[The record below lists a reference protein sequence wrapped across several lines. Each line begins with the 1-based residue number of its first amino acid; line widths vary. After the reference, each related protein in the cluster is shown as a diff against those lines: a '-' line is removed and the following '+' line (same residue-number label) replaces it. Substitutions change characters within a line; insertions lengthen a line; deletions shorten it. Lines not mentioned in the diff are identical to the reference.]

1 MSMSQTPCTGRPT
14 DAPGPAPTFTRPDTP
29 PSPPP
34 DAEPRGKLPLS
45 ALLALATAAFMAILT
60 EALPAG
66 VLPEMARDLSVG
78 ESAAGQ
84 TLTVYA
90 IATGLSAL
98 PVSAA
103 TAGWRRK
110 RLVLAAVVTFAV
122 ANTVT
127 ALSSQYLLTMAF
139 RLAAGVAAAVVWA
152 ELVGYARRLAP
163 PHLVGR
169 AIAITMAGVPLALS
183 LGIPVGTFLGGLVG
197 WRATFGLVTAVS
209 AGLAVWIAVSVPD
222 HPGRRPGKREPVL
235 GALRLPGV
243 VPVLFVVAAYVLAH
257 NILYTYIA
265 AFLDARGAGGSRD
278 TVLLVLG
285 LASVVS
291 IVVTGVLVDRRLRTL
306 TVASTAVF
314 LVAAALLSV
323 PGGGQAL
330 VYPAVVL
337 WGLGWGGVSTLLQ
350 TAVTAAGGDRAQ
362 PLLVTTWNSFMA
374 VGGAAGGVLLD
385 AAGPGSFPWTV
396 LALLVP
402 VLLVVVGARRHGFPA
417 PRASR

>member
-1 MSMSQTPCTGRPT
+1 MSEPGRPT
-14 DAPGPAPTFTRPDTP
+14 DVLPAE
-29 PSPPP
+29 PSAAPPP
-34 DAEPRGKLPLS
+34 GQERGGLPLS
-45 ALLALATAAFMAILT
+45 PLLALATAAFMAIVT

-66 VLPEMARDLSVG
+66 VLPEMARGLSVG

-90 IATGLSAL
+90 VATGLTAL
-98 PVSAA
+98 PVTAA
-103 TAGWRRK
+103 TAAWRRK

-127 ALSSQYLLTMAF
+127 ALSSDYLLTMVVRA
-139 RLAAGVAAAVVWA
+139 AAGVAAAVVWA

-183 LGIPVGTFLGGLVG
+183 LGIPLGTLLGGLVG
-197 WRATFGLVTAVS
+197 WRATFVLVSVVS

-222 HPGRRPGKREPVL
+222 HPGRRSGTREPVL

-257 NILYTYIA
+257 NVLYTYIA
-265 AFLDARGAGGSRD
+265 AFLDARGMGGARD

-285 LASVVS
+285 VASVAG
-291 IVVTGVLVDRRLRTL
+291 IVVTGALVDRLLRTL
-306 TVASTAVF
+306 TLASTAAF
-314 LVAAALLSV
+314 LLAAALLAA
-323 PGGGQAL
+323 PGGGAL

-350 TAVTAAGGDRAQ
+350 TAVTGAGGDRAQ

-402 VLLVVVGARRHGFPA
+402 VLLVVAGARRHGFPA
-417 PRASR
+417 LRAPEKH